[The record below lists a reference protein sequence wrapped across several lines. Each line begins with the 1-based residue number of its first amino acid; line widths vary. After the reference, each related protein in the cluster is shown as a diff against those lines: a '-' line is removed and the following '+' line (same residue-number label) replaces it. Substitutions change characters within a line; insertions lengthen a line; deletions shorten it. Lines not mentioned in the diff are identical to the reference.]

1 MTAARVAG
9 VVDGAERA
17 RLLAEVSLDT
27 TRAMLDPGSLP
38 DVVARALTEP
48 LAELGI
54 LVLEA
59 PFQVVAPWCVW
70 HADDEAR
77 GRLRALVAAGAG
89 GPEWRSRL
97 SDQLVGMD
105 PTISIDV
112 PLRARGRTLGV
123 IGLVRARGRD
133 PFSEDERAL
142 AEELAERCALALDTV
157 VQLSAGQAAGAELMT
172 FRALA
177 EASPNLIAI
186 AGADG
191 HTLYVNPRV
200 AEAGI
205 DASPDDL
212 WRTVTAYAGEPARQ
226 EMRAALATTGHW
238 SGDVVLPPPAAP
250 LTVLAD
256 VFSLTHPTTG
266 QPLGTA
272 WIGQDVTGLR
282 AAEAALRAAN
292 AELEQFRALVEASS
306 DFIAIAA
313 LDGTVMY
320 VNPAGREMVGLPA
333 GTDVSTT
340 TIADYLTPEGQ
351 RASAEVEVPAVQAEG
366 HWEGESTLRDRRG
379 GPPVPVAIA
388 SFLMRDT
395 DGAPFALATVQRDIS
410 GRIASEDAVRELAD
424 QRQALLTRLVQAQ
437 AEERAEI
444 AGDVHDD
451 TVQALA
457 AVDLRLGLLRRRL
470 AERAPDLLEVLGP
483 VEQTV
488 AGAIERLRSLLF
500 NLEPPHLDQGLAAAL
515 RHAAGELFAESATWW
530 TVAGD
535 QEPEAPE
542 ATRAIAFRIAREA
555 LVNARKHAGAHHVEV
570 VVTGRDGGLEVTV
583 ADDGVG
589 LGPGPVR
596 SSRGH
601 HGLTSMRDRAAVAG
615 GRWEIRDRESGGT
628 AVTLWLP
635 IAPPPVADPVQVTPG
650 RARR

>member
-1 MTAARVAG
+1 MSVAG
-9 VVDGAERA
+9 STGLVDDAERA
-17 RLLAEVSLDT
+17 RLLAEVSLVT
-27 TRAMLDPGSLP
+27 TRAMVDPGTLP

-59 PFQVVAPWCVW
+59 PFEVVAPWCVW
-70 HADDEAR
+70 HADEEAR
-77 GRLRALVAAGAG
+77 GQLRALVAAGAG
-89 GPEWRSRL
+89 SPGWRGRL
-97 SDQLVGMD
+97 ADQLVGLD
-105 PTISIDV
+105 PAAAIDV

-133 PFSEDERAL
+133 PFSDAERRL

-157 VQLSAGQAAGAELMT
+157 VQLAAGQPTGAELMT

-186 AGADG
+186 AGTDG
-191 HTLYVNPRV
+191 RTLYVNPRV

-205 DASPDDL
+205 DAAPDDL
-212 WRTVTAYAGEPARQ
+212 WRTVTTYAGEQALQ
-226 EMRAALATTGHW
+226 EMRAGLAADGHW
-238 SGDVVLPPPAAP
+238 SGDVVLPAPAAP
-250 LTVLAD
+250 LTLLAD

-282 AAEAALRAAN
+282 AAEAALLAVN

-313 LDGTVMY
+313 LDGSVLY
-320 VNPAGREMVGLPA
+320 VNPAGREMVGLPP

-351 RASAEVEVPAVQAEG
+351 RASAETEVPAVQAEG

-379 GPPVPVAIA
+379 GPPIPVAIA
-388 SFLMRDT
+388 SFLMHAP

-410 GRIASEDAVRELAD
+410 GRIASEDAVRRLAD
-424 QRQALLTRLVQAQ
+424 QRQALLSRLVQAQ

-470 AERAPDLLEVLGP
+470 TERAPDLLEVLGP
-483 VEQTV
+483 VEETV
-488 AGAIERLRSLLF
+488 SEAIDRLRSLLF
-500 NLEPPHLDQGLAAAL
+500 NLEPPHLEQGLATAL
-515 RHAAGELFAESATWW
+515 RHAAGELFADSATRW
-530 TVAGD
+530 TVDGER
-535 QEPEAPE
+535 EPEAPE
-542 ATRAIAFRIAREA
+542 AMRAIAFRVAREA
-555 LVNARKHAGAHHVEV
+555 LVNVRKHAAARHVEV
-570 VVTGRDGGLEVTV
+570 VVAGRDGGLEVTV

-615 GRWEIRDRESGGT
+615 GRWDIRGGASGGT
-628 AVTLWLP
+628 VVTLWLP
-635 IAPPPVADPVQVTPG
+635 IPP
-650 RARR
+650 